1 MGESSDTLAML
12 PDLLATPTPVEVE
25 PVTPTRPHTLRD
37 RAAEALDLAGKH
49 VHFIGIGGSGMSGL
63 AQMFAGRGAVVSG
76 SDRESSDVVAALV
89 AKGIHVHFDQATGR
103 LPDRCDLVV
112 ASAAVKPDHP
122 QMLAAADRGITSLL
136 YAEALGRAM
145 IGATGIAVAG
155 THGKSTTTAM
165 LGCALT
171 DAGLDPN
178 VIVGATCPQLTQGC
192 LKPRATASGFRLGSA
207 TIPSGSLK
215 GRPGILVAEACE
227 YNRSFH
233 NFRPTLACINNVEA
247 DHLDVYG
254 TLDAVVQ
261 SFHDFAG
268 LLPAAAEGG
277 RLLIGHEGAHRR
289 EITAG
294 LACEVET
301 IGWNPGADWTV
312 AYDAAVRQVRV
323 SHHGRVAATW
333 RNTLAGAHNA
343 MNAATAF
350 VLASWA
356 GAPAEVVARSLAA
369 FGGVD
374 RRMQFMGERPV
385 QGGSVRVFDDY
396 GHHPTEV
403 EATLRAFR
411 ESIAPEGGEGR
422 LIVVF
427 QPHQH
432 SRTRHLMGEFETSF
446 SQADVVLVP
455 HIYFVRDSLE
465 EKQKVAAD
473 ELVDRLIARGVN
485 AMHLYPFKAIVDHL
499 RATARAGDT
508 IVVMGAGDVWKVG
521 RDFLA

>member
-1 MGESSDTLAML
+1 ML
-12 PDLLATPTPVEVE
+12 PDLLAAAASTIEAKPAHVE
-25 PVTPTRPHTLRD
+25 PVTPSRHIALRD
-37 RAAEALDLAGKH
+37 RSAESLDLGAKH

-63 AQMFAGRGAVVSG
+63 AQMFMGRGAVVSG
-76 SDRESSDVVAALV
+76 SDREQSDVVAALE
-89 AKGIHVHFDQATGR
+89 AKGIAVTFDQSSGW
-103 LPDRCDLVV
+103 LPERCDLVV
-112 ASAAVKPDHP
+112 ASAAVKHDHP
-122 QMLAAADRGITSLL
+122 QMLAAADRGIATLL
-136 YAEALGRAM
+136 YAEALGRVM
-145 IGATGIAVAG
+145 LGSTGIAIAG

-178 VIVGATCPQLTQGC
+178 VIVGATCPQLSSGC
-192 LKPRATASGFRLGSA
+192 LQPRTAPAGFRLGSVA
-207 TIPSGSLK
+207 IPAGSLK

-233 NFRPTLACINNVEA
+233 NFRPTFACINNVEA

-254 TLDAVVQ
+254 TLDAVVE
-261 SFHDFAG
+261 SFREFAS
-268 LLPAAAEGG
+268 LLPSAAQGG
-277 RLLIGHEGAHRR
+277 KLLIGHEGAHRR

-294 LACEVET
+294 LDCEVET

-312 AYDAAVRQVRV
+312 AYDPATRQVRV
-323 SHHGRVAATW
+323 SHHGRVAASW
-333 RNTLAGAHNA
+333 RNTLSGAHNA

-350 VLASWA
+350 VLAVWA
-356 GAPAEVVARSLAA
+356 GASAEVVATSLAA
-369 FGGVD
+369 FGGAD
-374 RRMQFMGERPV
+374 RRMQFMGERAV
-385 QGGSVRVFDDY
+385 DGGTVRVFDDY

-411 ESIAPEGGEGR
+411 ESIAPEGGQGR

-455 HIYFVRDSLE
+455 HIYFVRDSQE

-485 AMHLYPFKAIVDHL
+485 AMHLYPFRAIVDHL
-499 RATARAGDT
+499 RATTRAGDT